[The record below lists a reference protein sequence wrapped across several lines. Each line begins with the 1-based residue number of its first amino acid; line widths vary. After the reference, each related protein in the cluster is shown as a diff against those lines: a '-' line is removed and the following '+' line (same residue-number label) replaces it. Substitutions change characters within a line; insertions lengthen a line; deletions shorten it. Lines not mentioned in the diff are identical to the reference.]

1 MNAQQLL
8 AQAQAAKEKLVNQ
21 SVDNGG
27 DFKYEPPAK
36 GVAMAR
42 FVSYIEIGEQEPR
55 VKGPHYKG
63 PKPTAIIQFEL
74 LGKKHAKEI
83 EVDGKK
89 RIVYP
94 IITETL
100 PISTSKKSWFY
111 KLLHAMDYGRGN
123 THMAFMLGEAFK
135 ITVLHNEVDKDG
147 KKAIFANIRNDQ
159 GWTVGAPIVQ
169 KEDDDGEMVDVPLK
183 VPNPTVELRMM
194 LWDAPSQEQWESLFI
209 DGTRTV
215 KDGDKE
221 KEVSKNW
228 IQETILKASDF
239 EGSEIQR
246 ILSVSGGDLPGVPST
261 DPEDDLLDAE
271 DGADGGNEGSGSEGS
286 GDDEGATSGDSEGSA
301 DDPLAGLDLED

>member
-8 AQAQAAKEKLVNQ
+8 AQAQAAKEKLANQ
-21 SVDNGG
+21 SVDTGG

-42 FVSYIEIGEQEPR
+42 FVSYVEIGEQEPR
-55 VKGPHYKG
+55 KKGPHYKG
-63 PKPTAIIQFEL
+63 PKPTAIIQYEL

-89 RIVYP
+89 KIVYP
-94 IITETL
+94 TITETL
-100 PISTSKKSWFY
+100 TISSSKKSWFY

-135 ITVLHNEVDKDG
+135 INILHNEVEQDG

-159 GWTVGAPIVQ
+159 GWTVSAPVIQ
-169 KEDDDGEMVDVPLK
+169 REDDDGELVDVALK
-183 VPNPTVELRMM
+183 VPAPTVPLRML
-194 LWDAPSQEQWESLFI
+194 LWDAPSTEQWDSIFI

-215 KDGDKE
+215 KKGDAE
-221 KEVSKNW
+221 EEVSKNW
-228 IQETILKASDF
+228 IQETILKAKDF
-239 EGSEIQR
+239 EGSELAR
-246 ILSVSGGDLPGVPST
+246 ILAVSGGDLPKVPST
-261 DPEDDLLDAE
+261 DPDDGLGDDVDDAGAGNDVLDDEDTGEAE
-271 DGADGGNEGSGSEGS
+271 DGST
-286 GDDEGATSGDSEGSA
+286 GASSAAA